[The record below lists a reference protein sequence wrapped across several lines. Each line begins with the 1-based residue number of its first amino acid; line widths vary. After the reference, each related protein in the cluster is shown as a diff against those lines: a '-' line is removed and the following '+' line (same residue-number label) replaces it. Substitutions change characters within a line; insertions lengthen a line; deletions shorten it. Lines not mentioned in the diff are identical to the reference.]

1 MKKELFDDL
10 IKSMHYM
17 VAVENGEITPSPAQV
32 HQHRLPDVKLL
43 RTSSGMKQEEFAEIV
58 GVSKGLVQS
67 WEQHRR
73 IPSGAALKLLMMIER
88 NPKIIEELRV
98 L

>member
-1 MKKELFDDL
+1 MN
-10 IKSMHYM
+10 YM
-17 VAVENGEITPSPAQV
+17 VAAEKGESRPKAEQI
-32 HQHRLPDVKLL
+32 HRHPLPDVKLL
-43 RTSSGMKQEEFAEIV
+43 RLSSGMKQEEFADIV

-73 IPSGAALKLLMMIER
+73 IPSGSALKLLMMIER
-88 NPKIIEELRV
+88 NPNIIEELRV

>member
-1 MKKELFDDL
+1 
-10 IKSMHYM
+10 MHYM
-17 VAVENGEITPSPAQV
+17 VAVENGELAPNTEQV
-32 HQHRLPDVKLL
+32 HRHLLPDVKLL
-43 RTSSGMKQEEFAEIV
+43 RTSSGMRQEEFAEIV

-73 IPSGAALKLLMMIER
+73 IPSGAALKLLMMIEK
-88 NPKIIEELRV
+88 NPNLIEELRV